1 MCNYCDM
8 WPSMG
13 EWWYCGMLDKFL
25 LGNVLCLRKRKKY
38 LFSFLFDVSKYKK
51 SQDSYT
57 NNLKWDHA
65 KQFEVYTTITSP
77 FSFAALYNCRINTK
91 ELKDASGWKISW
103 CLQKTTK
110 KTPQH
115 HAEQLLLGVC
125 KSIYKL
131 VILLRRQGGTWDCN
145 FICPTLSNYPT
156 ESTNEGPNTNLWRAE
171 RVDTFCYL

>member
-25 LGNVLCLRKRKKY
+25 LGNVLCLRTRKNIYFHFY
-38 LFSFLFDVSKYKK
+38 LMFPNIKK
-51 SQDSYT
+51 VKILTPIISNETMQS
-57 NNLKWDHA
+57 NLKCI
-65 KQFEVYTTITSP
+65 QQITSP
-77 FSFAALYNCRINTK
+77 FSFAALYNCRINTE
-91 ELKDASGWKISW
+91 ELKDVSGWKIS
-103 CLQKTTK
+103 CVYKKQTK

-115 HAEQLLLGVC
+115 HAEQLLLGVW

-131 VILLRRQGGTWDCN
+131 VILLRRHMGLQFYLSN
-145 FICPTLSNYPT
+145 FIQLPHREHKWGSQHC
-156 ESTNEGPNTNLWRAE
+156 NLWRAE